1 MEIMTD
7 FSKAYAMMSGIQK
20 KEFPFA
26 ASVAMNSTFK
36 QLVKKDG
43 HLAST
48 MDRHIDRG
56 ANPFTKRGFYAY
68 FTRKNRLSGFIAVKD
83 KNSYLDT
90 IIFGGTV
97 KPLKGNQFLIQ
108 PVNQKKNKYGN
119 IPRNTLARKSANTK
133 DYFKPKKPMIGK
145 YGVRPYGLYKHRPK
159 RAPQLIIKYSEK
171 TRDQR
176 GFYPAGR
183 DAARYYKRHFPTNF
197 NIAMKNAVMSSNY
210 RVATGF

>member
-7 FSKAYAMMSGIQK
+7 FSKAYEMMSGIQK

-36 QLVKKDG
+36 QITKKGG

-48 MDRHIDRG
+48 MDRYIDLG
-56 ANPFTKRGFYAY
+56 ANAFTKRGFYYYA
-68 FTRKNRLSGFIAVKD
+68 TRKNRLSGFIAVKD
-83 KNSYLDT
+83 QNSYLDK
-90 IIFGGTV
+90 IIFGGEV

-108 PVNQKKNKYGN
+108 PVNQKKNKHGN

-133 DYFKPKKPMIGK
+133 DYFTPKKPMVGK

-159 RAPQLIIKYSEK
+159 RSPQLIIKYAVKS
-171 TRDQR
+171 RRQR

-197 NIAMKNAVMSSNY
+197 NIAIKNAVMNSNY